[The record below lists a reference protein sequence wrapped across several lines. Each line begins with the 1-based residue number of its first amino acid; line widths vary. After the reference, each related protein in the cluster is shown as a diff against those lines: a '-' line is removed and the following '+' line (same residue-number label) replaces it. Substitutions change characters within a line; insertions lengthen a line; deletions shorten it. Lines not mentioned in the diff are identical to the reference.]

1 MMVSDYY
8 IKRLEAENKN
18 LYKLLDLYKRERDRF
33 KHNKPEMTG
42 AYFLSGGHGLK
53 DDNMMPQFVEICPAY
68 GCGWTM
74 IYEDSGRI
82 ISYEG
87 S

>member
-53 DDNMMPQFVEICPAY
+53 DDNQMPQFVEICPAY

-82 ISYEG
+82 ITYEG

>member
-8 IKRLEAENKN
+8 LKRLEAENKN

-42 AYFLSGGHGLK
+42 EYFLSGGHGLK
-53 DDNMMPQFVEICPAY
+53 DDNQMPQFVEICPAY

-82 ISYEG
+82 ISYE
-87 S
+87 